1 MYCILYKLVDK
12 PVYEEEF
19 MREIDMESHYN
30 IWLDDDALEKIEFLH
45 FYKDNKEYTPAW
57 V

>member
-1 MYCILYKLVDK
+1 MYCIFYKLIDK